1 MLNRLSLGEARTL
14 LDTCP
19 LALLLVTDEGRL
31 HGFNDA
37 FAALLG
43 EAVTDLADAAGDIR
57 NDSLLAPL
65 LGEDTLINWVMP
77 DGDEHWLAVEMTIM
91 NGLTARYY
99 QDVTEKVRL
108 KKERDDYSRELKEHT
123 LRDEHLTSLL
133 NRRGILVSLDPL
145 VARSRRYNSPLSVIV
160 MGLQTARERDK
171 ALIKVSYLLKDQTR
185 WADLVGCNVQ
195 RDFIL
200 ILQETTQD
208 AALLLVD
215 KLSGHL
221 ARMSEGQPETLTA
234 CYGITACQKNDNA
247 EEMLGRAEAALA
259 EARTNQSGT
268 AIAV

>member
-1 MLNRLSLGEARTL
+1 MLNKLTLGEATTL

-19 LALLLVTDEGRL
+19 LALLLITDDGQL
-31 HGFNDA
+31 HGYNDA

-43 EAVTDLADAAGDIR
+43 DAATELVNSAGDIR
-57 NDSLLAPL
+57 SDSLLAPL
-65 LGEDTLINWVMP
+65 LGQDTLINWVMP
-77 DGDEHWLAVEMTIM
+77 DGDERWLAVETTIM

-99 QDVTEKVRL
+99 QDVTEKLRL
-108 KKERDDYSRELKEHT
+108 KRERDNYSRELKDLT
-123 LRDEHLTSLL
+123 LQDERLTSLL

-160 MGLQTARERDK
+160 MGLQADRERDK
-171 ALIKVSYLLKDQTR
+171 ALVKVSYLLKDQTR
-185 WADLVGCNVQ
+185 WADLVGCNADQ
-195 RDFIL
+195 DFIL

-215 KLSGHL
+215 KLSGQL
-221 ARMSEGQPETLTA
+221 ARMSEGQPDALTA

-247 EEMLGRAEAALA
+247 EEMLGRAEAALQ